1 MLTERIRGNFRS
13 IVAVPLQLTMTLFT
27 IFLSCSLSGMLITG
41 WACCFFLI
49 LYMFADRV
57 NPKSDLE
64 VHTLGIEI
72 PLVIF
77 LIIVFFGLRSSA
89 AEGNLSPVL
98 ENLSNITLLFV
109 FTYSLQVVKNLNR
122 LLAILIALSTLVAGY
137 AISQH
142 IVGADLLRPEMIL
155 EEIPWG
161 TGSVH
166 PSQGFFANHLVYAH
180 SFMMIVCFPWAALLL
195 SRRSPWWQ
203 NFLYALSFVIIL
215 VSLFFSYGR
224 GAWLALIVALP
235 LMAFFASR
243 KVFLTTAFFIVLTG
257 SLFYNLNSNI
267 RESTQTIFSESS
279 NKNEDR
285 KNLWHINLEMFRDHP
300 WIGVGY
306 DQNEGLSQNYYDK
319 LEIRNAPVSN
329 AHSNYVQL
337 LATTGFLGFTFYT
350 LIIIIFLLMTARLF
364 SIIPTTH
371 YWHRVFALGAL
382 GAQVAFHVGG
392 LTHWNF
398 GDLEVQIQLI
408 FWLAVVGYMSQR
420 YFLHIVPDDRSL

>member
-1 MLTERIRGNFRS
+1 MLAERVRGNFRS
-13 IVAVPLQLTMTLFT
+13 IVAVPLKVTMTLFVL
-27 IFLSCSLSGMLITG
+27 FLSCSLSGMLITG
-41 WACCFFLI
+41 WACCFFLVVYI
-49 LYMFADRV
+49 IADKL
-57 NPKSDLE
+57 NTKSDLE
-64 VHTLGIEI
+64 IHTLGVEI
-72 PLVIF
+72 PLIGF
-77 LIIVFFGLRSSA
+77 LIIIFFGLRSAS
-89 AEGNLSPVL
+89 EGNISPIL
-98 ENLSNITLLFV
+98 MNLSNLILLFI

-122 LLAILIALSTLVAGY
+122 LLAALITFATLVAGY

-142 IVGADLLRPEMIL
+142 IMGSDILRPEMAL

-161 TGSVH
+161 TGLVK
-166 PSQGFFANHLVYAH
+166 PCQGFFANHLVYAH
-180 SFMMIVCFPWAALLL
+180 SFIMIICLPWAALLL

-203 NFLYALSFVIIL
+203 NFLYALSFVVIL
-215 VSLFFSYGR
+215 GSLFFSYGR
-224 GAWLALIVALP
+224 GAWLALLVALP

-243 KVFLTTAFFIVLTG
+243 KFFLVAAFFITLSAG
-257 SLFYNLNSNI
+257 LLYNLNTSV
-267 RESTQTIFSESS
+267 RESTQAVFSENS

-300 WIGVGY
+300 WVGVGY
-306 DQNEGLSQNYYDK
+306 DQNEALSQSYYDK
-319 LEIRNAPVSN
+319 LEIKNAPVSN

-350 LIIIIFLLMTARLF
+350 LIIIVFLLMTARLF

-398 GDLEVQIQLI
+398 GDIEVQLQLI